1 MEIRHMTNSSI
12 SANTL
17 DKLSASTRQEIESAK
32 KQKAQIAAKR
42 REKIMAKM
50 SKMQKNFIQDNAD
63 LFESTD
69 AELSK
74 TPSDMDVR

>member
-1 MEIRHMTNSSI
+1 
-12 SANTL
+12 
-17 DKLSASTRQEIESAK
+17 
-32 KQKAQIAAKR
+32 
-42 REKIMAKM
+42 MAKM